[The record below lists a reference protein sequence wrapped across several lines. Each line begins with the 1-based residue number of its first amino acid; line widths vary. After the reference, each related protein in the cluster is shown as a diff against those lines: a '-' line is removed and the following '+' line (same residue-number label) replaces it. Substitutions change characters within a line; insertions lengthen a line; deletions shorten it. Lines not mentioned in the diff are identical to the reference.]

1 MRVGLSNQSKFN
13 KEKKMTEKQLTD
25 LLHKLDLESKDLQL
39 QRENLYNQL
48 DKIEAEI
55 NDREKKSN
63 AIKLSLM
70 KSWGGSLNLDIKIDE
85 NLLLSDDELLPKN
98 ELESENL
105 SDESKK
111 NSKDLATNLADLSE
125 MVKDI

>member
-1 MRVGLSNQSKFN
+1 
-13 KEKKMTEKQLTD
+13 MTEKQLTD

-70 KSWGGSLNLDIKIDE
+70 KSWGGELNLDIKIDE
-85 NLLLSDDELLPKN
+85 NLLLSDDELLPKH
-98 ELESENL
+98 EQIESEN
-105 SDESKK
+105 SNDENK
-111 NSKDLATNLADLSE
+111 KDLATDLEDLSE
-125 MVKDI
+125 LMKDM

>member
-13 KEKKMTEKQLTD
+13 KEKQMTEKQLTD
-25 LLHKLDLESKDLQL
+25 LLHKLDLESKDLQS
-39 QRENLYNQL
+39 QRELLYSQL
-48 DKIEAEI
+48 DKIETEI

-98 ELESENL
+98 EQIEIENL
-105 SDESKK
+105 NDENQK
-111 NSKDLATNLADLSE
+111 NLSTNLADLSE

>member
-1 MRVGLSNQSKFN
+1 
-13 KEKKMTEKQLTD
+13 MTEKELTD
-25 LLHKLDLESKDLQL
+25 LLHRLDLECKDLQT

-48 DKIEAEI
+48 DKIETEI

-70 KSWGGSLNLDIKIDE
+70 KSWGGELNLDIKIDE

-98 ELESENL
+98 EIESEN
-105 SDESKK
+105 SNDESKK
-111 NSKDLATNLADLSE
+111 DKDLDTNLADLSE
-125 MVKDI
+125 LVKDM

>member
-1 MRVGLSNQSKFN
+1 
-13 KEKKMTEKQLTD
+13 MTEKELTD
-25 LLHKLDLESKDLQL
+25 LLHRLDLECKDLQL
-39 QRENLYNQL
+39 QRENLYSQL
-48 DKIEAEI
+48 EKIEAEI

-70 KSWGGSLNLDIKIDE
+70 KSWGGALNLDIKIDE

-111 NSKDLATNLADLSE
+111 DKDLDTNLADLSE
-125 MVKDI
+125 LVKDM

>member
-1 MRVGLSNQSKFN
+1 
-13 KEKKMTEKQLTD
+13 MTEKQLTD

-48 DKIEAEI
+48 DKIESEI
-55 NDREKKSN
+55 NDREKRAN

-70 KSWGGSLNLDIKIDE
+70 KSWGGSLNMDIKIDE
-85 NLLLSDDELLPKN
+85 NLLLSDDELLPKI
-98 ELESENL
+98 EQTESENS

-111 NSKDLATNLADLSE
+111 DKDLSTNLADLSE

>member
-1 MRVGLSNQSKFN
+1 
-13 KEKKMTEKQLTD
+13 MTEKELTD

-39 QRENLYNQL
+39 QRENLYSQL
-48 DKIEAEI
+48 EKIEAELS
-55 NDREKKSN
+55 DREKRAN

-70 KSWGGSLNLDIKIDE
+70 KSWGGDLKLDIKIDE
-85 NLLLSDDELLPKN
+85 NLLLSDDELLPKI
-98 ELESENL
+98 EQTESENS

-111 NSKDLATNLADLSE
+111 DKDLSTNLADLSE

>member
-1 MRVGLSNQSKFN
+1 MKVGLSNKSNFKGDT
-13 KEKKMTEKQLTD
+13 MTEKELTD
-25 LLHKLDLESKDLQL
+25 LLHRLDLECKDLQL

-48 DKIEAEI
+48 EKIEAEI

-70 KSWGGSLNLDIKIDE
+70 KSWGGALNLDIKIDE

-105 SDESKK
+105 SDENK
-111 NSKDLATNLADLSE
+111 KDLDTNLAYLSE
-125 MVKDI
+125 LVKDM

>member
-1 MRVGLSNQSKFN
+1 
-13 KEKKMTEKQLTD
+13 MTEKELTD

-48 DKIEAEI
+48 DKIESEI
-55 NDREKKSN
+55 NDREKKAN

-70 KSWGGSLNLDIKIDE
+70 KSWGGELNLDIKIDE
-85 NLLLSDDELLPKN
+85 NLLLSDDELLPKH
-98 ELESENL
+98 EQIESKNS
-105 SDESKK
+105 SDENK
-111 NSKDLATNLADLSE
+111 KDLSTNLADLSE